1 MTWKSLKTSVA
12 LNCASSMRLI
22 FIIEIARFGI
32 TITTAHARVAHV
44 VNTITIVASTIVAA
58 TITSV
63 SAMTIFLVDLESV
76 ETRYTGQWKTH
87 VPDLL
92 RKAGHNV
99 QVISG
104 PEDIP
109 SATTPGAF
117 LNFGGTNI
125 YKSAQVEQMGRLFCN
140 GAVRPGDHFLFTD
153 AWHPGIINLKYMS
166 ELLGIPVVTHGLW
179 HAGSYDPQDFLGR
192 LVGDKPWVRHAEKS
206 FFHAFDR
213 NYFATQFHIDMFGKN
228 LLDTN
233 MGTMYNYKE
242 SGKIVRTGWPMEYF
256 QDTLAPYK
264 GMKKRDMI
272 LFPHR
277 IAPEKQVDIFRDL
290 AKHLPQYEFVVCQDK
305 QLTKHEYHTLLG
317 EAKMVFSA
325 NLQETLG
332 ISWYEGA
339 VVDAIPMIPDRLS
352 YSEMALGEFKYPSEW
367 TESFESYKT
376 HRHLIIERIVNY
388 MENYK
393 KFLPSLNKQT
403 NVLTENFFSCNQLL
417 KMLN

>member
-1 MTWKSLKTSVA
+1 MIYVVD
-12 LNCASSMRLI
+12 
-22 FIIEIARFGI
+22 IEA
-32 TITTAHARVAHV
+32 V
-44 VNTITIVASTIVAA
+44 
-58 TITSV
+58 
-63 SAMTIFLVDLESV
+63 ES
-76 ETRYTGQWKTH
+76 RYTGQWQSH
-87 VPDLL
+87 VPALL

-99 QVISG
+99 QIISG
-104 PEDIP
+104 PTDVP

-125 YKSAQVEQMGRLFCN
+125 YKSRQIEQIGRLFCEGSIN
-140 GAVRPGDHFLFTD
+140 AGDHFLFTD

-206 FFHAFDR
+206 FFHAFDH
-213 NYFATQFHIDMFGKN
+213 NYFATQFHIDMFGFN
-228 LLDTN
+228 LLNLDN
-233 MGTMYNYKE
+233 KSVNRRYIVDK
-242 SGKIVRTGWPMEYF
+242 KIVRTGWPMEYM

-277 IAPEKQVDIFRDL
+277 IAPEKQVEIFRDL
-290 AKHLPQYEFVVCQDK
+290 ATHLPQYEFVVCQDK

-339 VVDAIPMIPDRLS
+339 IVDAIPMVPDRLS
-352 YSEMALGEFKYPSEW
+352 YSEMAFDNFKYPSMW
-367 TESFESYKT
+367 TENWDAYNVYRPDICRDIITHMDNYTTRLPMIAKQAESL
-376 HRHLIIERIVNY
+376 HD
-388 MENYK
+388 
-393 KFLPSLNKQT
+393 
-403 NVLTENFFSCNQLL
+403 NFFSANALL
-417 KMLN
+417 QRLL